1 MKRSN
6 IYTVQYRRKRKGLT
20 DYRRRLKLLV
30 SKKPRLI
37 IRKSLGNINAAVAE
51 FTRNGDVIKAASNS
65 SSLKK
70 LGWKY
75 STGNLPSAFLVGYM
89 VGKKAINSKI
99 DEAILDIGNHKSVK
113 GSRIYAVLAGA
124 LEAGLKIPHNKE
136 MLPSKDRI
144 SGKHII
150 TYSSKIIGTDS
161 VQFRAHS
168 KNNIN
173 PANIEKDFEDIKS
186 KIGEK
191 NA

>member
-1 MKRSN
+1 MKKSN

-51 FTRNGDVIKAASNS
+51 YTSKGDVIKAASNS
-65 SSLKK
+65 LSLKK

-75 STGNLPSAFLVGYM
+75 STGNIPSAFLVGYI

-99 DEAILDIGNHKSVK
+99 DEAILDIGHHKSVK

-124 LEAGLKIPHNKE
+124 IEAGLKIPHNKE
-136 MLPSKDRI
+136 MLPTKDRI

-150 TYSSKIIGTDS
+150 SYSSKLTGTGS
-161 VQFRAHS
+161 KQFKAHS
-168 KNNIN
+168 KHNIDL
-173 PANIEKDFEDIKS
+173 ANIEKDFEETKS
-186 KIGEK
+186 KIGVK